1 MYAAGRPHTCSELL
15 GRNITGAIT
24 DDIVDLDLLSALLI
38 PDNQI
43 HGALPVEIFELPN
56 LVELDLSGNSI
67 TGELIT
73 PSSVTNL
80 KEIILSNNSLT
91 GSIPN
96 FAFAHKAELIA
107 IDDNYF
113 VGTLELKFKENDQLR
128 FLNLSGNDFEGK
140 LPQLSPLLEVLDV
153 SFNNKLSGENLWGTS
168 VDFRAEGVPGIVI
181 NLGSADQEISIND
194 TSTLIIVAST
204 SAGIVLLTTIISI
217 AIYSIY
223 RRRKKLQN
231 EIIESSVMESSF
243 SSPATIGIDNSGKK
257 GPLAKKMDF
266 LSEIGSG
273 GNVWLADLDGTLMA
287 VKMIPQPTSKLDKI
301 KTATRSG
308 SKKISMVHGNL
319 KSTNVFLI
327 EDGPGKPLGAK
338 VSDAGLFDGVFL
350 KHGRR
355 SGGYLEPGKKD
366 FTKSSDVFACGIIF
380 LEIIL
385 QVPPDDIYEK
395 KWSRM
400 KDEGAFQPFQSIVKS
415 MLDEPPETRIIFPKV
430 CEGIK
435 GRSSAD
441 FECD

>member
-1 MYAAGRPHTCSELL
+1 MTLTINIDSLNGQIADISSIKTLNECEFSESYCRDWELPNAADCNFGRIPRCVPDCVILSAISSIFDSLNCCKMNGITCNGESRIVRMYAAGRPHTCSELL

-140 LPQLSPLLEVLDV
+140 LPQLSPLIEVLDV

-168 VDFRAEGVPGIVI
+168 VDFRAEGVPGI
-181 NLGSADQEISIND
+181 S
-194 TSTLIIVAST
+194 
-204 SAGIVLLTTIISI
+204 
-217 AIYSIY
+217 
-223 RRRKKLQN
+223 
-231 EIIESSVMESSF
+231 
-243 SSPATIGIDNSGKK
+243 
-257 GPLAKKMDF
+257 
-266 LSEIGSG
+266 
-273 GNVWLADLDGTLMA
+273 
-287 VKMIPQPTSKLDKI
+287 
-301 KTATRSG
+301 
-308 SKKISMVHGNL
+308 
-319 KSTNVFLI
+319 
-327 EDGPGKPLGAK
+327 
-338 VSDAGLFDGVFL
+338 
-350 KHGRR
+350 
-355 SGGYLEPGKKD
+355 
-366 FTKSSDVFACGIIF
+366 
-380 LEIIL
+380 
-385 QVPPDDIYEK
+385 
-395 KWSRM
+395 
-400 KDEGAFQPFQSIVKS
+400 
-415 MLDEPPETRIIFPKV
+415 
-430 CEGIK
+430 
-435 GRSSAD
+435 
-441 FECD
+441 